1 MAPTLRQATNDDIA
15 EIFRVR
21 YAVRENT
28 LPPGVISDEDVRRA
42 IEDTGR
48 GWVVEAQGQVVAFAI
63 GNAVDGNIWA
73 LFVHPDAEGQGHGRR
88 LHAEMTQ
95 WLWSHSL
102 QTLWLTTGPGTRAQ
116 GFYERLGWRNVG
128 RTAKGEL
135 RFELHRT

>member
-1 MAPTLRQATNDDIA
+1 LPMAPTLRQTENDDIA

-48 GWVVEAQGQVVAFAI
+48 GWVVEAEGQVVAFAI

-73 LFVHPDAEGQGHGRR
+73 LFVHPDGRR

-95 WLWSHSL
+95 WLWSQSL
-102 QTLWLTTGPGTRAQ
+102 QTLWLTTGPGTRAR
-116 GFYERLGWRNVG
+116 GFYERLGWWNVG